1 MKKRYLLLSAIFIFF
16 FSAAHHAQNPFAI
29 PFNLA
34 YAQYPD
40 VPRGMLEA
48 VAWTNTR
55 MTHLNA
61 NEPEGCSGYPKAWG
75 VMGLTLD
82 GKNYFRENMI
92 KVSELSGFTTQQIIQ
107 SPENSILAYAKAY
120 QELVIRKKRNL
131 TSLHEFSTRLHESVL
146 AELSEIPDSG
156 TVNQF
161 AFETQVYQI
170 FRFLNDPEMAAQYGF
185 PVYHIQLEKHF
196 GSNYSILSAT
206 KIVFDENGIRNAN
219 GQYYEHHELQTRS
232 TEYGPAIWT
241 PAPSCNYS
249 SRSGTPVSAITIHT
263 IQGTYAGA
271 ISWAQNCAS
280 SVSYHYVLRSSD
292 GQVTQMVAEANKA
305 WHVGSEN
312 PYTIGYE
319 HEGYVSQNTWYT
331 TAMYNASAA
340 LSRDICNSGYGINPL
355 RTFFGAATSG
365 TNVIGN
371 CTKIKGHQHYPNQ
384 THTDPGIYWNWEL
397 YYQLINNN
405 PSQTTLNSA
414 TGTLYDS
421 GGSSGNYSDDE
432 RYFRLIQPTGASSV
446 TLTFS
451 SFNTEANWDY
461 LYIYDGASNAAPLI
475 GVYTGTNSPGTISS
489 TGGSLLLEFRSDCA
503 TTASGWVASWTS
515 TVSVPPTVDVT
526 APTTQVSVPNTW
538 VTQNFTTTFADADNS
553 GGSGLEKAFYQV
565 IDFDG
570 SDWRANAN
578 NGFFSDNFDLAN
590 IHADWTEM
598 SGNWNIVNGELVQSD
613 EANGNTNLYA
623 FLDQS
628 LSNRYLY
635 HWSGKMDGTGSNR
648 RAGLHYFC
656 DDPTLSNRGNSYFVW
671 FRLDND
677 KVQIY
682 EVVNDVFTLM
692 DEVSFNFNAGQWYDY
707 KIIYDRITGKHQVF
721 IDNVL
726 VQTWID
732 TTPYSSGDYISFRS
746 GNCLYAVN
754 NLKVYRSRFPSL
766 TVSVGPSN
774 DLRYQNTNPSTPAG
788 RVKSIVVDSA
798 GNLSSI
804 SFQDVNVDW
813 TAPDDIV
820 TVNDGPAADISVTT
834 NNTELQANWSSSF
847 DQHSDVA
854 RYWYAIGTSAG
865 ATDVLNWTDNFWFD
879 TVRVTGLSL
888 SYGTTYYF
896 SVKAENGAGLF
907 SNVTS
912 SNGQLLQAPSNPPV
926 ANFISGNTFVCAG
939 SGINFQNNSS
949 DASTYQWLFQ
959 GGNPASSNA
968 LNPSVIYTAS
978 GSYSVT
984 LIASGPGGN
993 DTIVQNINIDISQPI
1008 TASFA
1013 ATDTLVYLPNAFVG
1027 FTNSSVNANG
1037 YSWNFGDGQ
1046 SSTGINPWNIYTAAG
1061 DYQVSLI
1068 AVNNACPADTADLII
1083 HVENANGIEEDDA
1096 GIFQAFWNTNSIA
1109 LISDLKEQSLV
1120 HISLMDVSGK
1130 CVASEQKSISAG
1142 RQTSTIST
1150 GQLASGVYLISI
1162 HANHVQW
1169 HQRIFIP

>member
-1 MKKRYLLLSAIFIFF
+1 MKKHYLLLCTIFF
-16 FSAAHHAQNPFAI
+16 VCYSISLNAQNPFAI
-29 PFNLA
+29 QFANA
-34 YAQYPD
+34 YAQFPD
-40 VPRGMLEA
+40 VPKGMLEA
-48 VAWTNTR
+48 VAWSNTR
-55 MTHLNA
+55 MTHLDA
-61 NEPEGCSGYPKAWG
+61 SEPEGCSGYPKAWG
-75 VMGLTLD
+75 VMGLTWD
-82 GKNYFRENMI
+82 GKNYFRENLLTI
-92 KVSELSGFTTQQIIQ
+92 SELSEFTPQQIIQ

-120 QELVIRKKRNL
+120 QILVQRKKRNL
-131 TSLHEFSTRLHESVL
+131 TSLHEFSTRLHEAVL

-170 FRFLNDPEMAAQYGF
+170 FRFLNDPEMAAKYGF
-185 PVYHIQLEKHF
+185 QVYNIQLEKHF
-196 GSNYSILSAT
+196 GSNFHILSAS
-206 KIVFDENGIRNAN
+206 KIIFDENGIRNAN
-219 GQYYEHHELQTRS
+219 GQYYAHQELQTRS

-249 SRSGTPVSAITIHT
+249 SRSGTPISAITIHT

-331 TAMYNASAA
+331 SAMYNASAA

-355 RTFFGAATSG
+355 RTFFGAATTG

-397 YYQLINNN
+397 YYQLINNA
-405 PSQTTLNSA
+405 PSQTTLSA
-414 TGTLYDS
+414 TSGTLYDS
-421 GGSSGNYSDDE
+421 GGSSGNYSNDE

-446 TLTFS
+446 TLNFS
-451 SFNTEANWDY
+451 AFSTEANWDY
-461 LYIYDGASNAAPLI
+461 LYIYDGATNAAPLI
-475 GVYTGTNSPGTISS
+475 GVYTGTNSPGTITS

-503 TTASGWVASWTS
+503 TTTSGWIANWTS
-515 TVSVPPTVDVT
+515 TVSVPPTVDIT

-538 VTQNFTTTFADADNS
+538 VTQNFTATFSDADNT
-553 GGSGLEKAFYQV
+553 GGSGLEKAFYQI

-598 SGNWNIVNGELVQSD
+598 SGTWNIVNGELVQSD
-613 EANGNTNLYA
+613 ESNGNTNLYA

-635 HWSGKMDGTGSNR
+635 HWSGKMEGTGTNR

-726 VQTWID
+726 VQTWTD
-732 TTPYSSGDYISFRS
+732 TTPYASGDYISFRS
-746 GNCLYAVN
+746 GNCIYAVN

-766 TVSVGPSN
+766 TVSVGASN

-788 RVKSIVVDSA
+788 RIKSMVIDSA

-804 SFQDVNVDW
+804 AYQDVNVDW
-813 TAPDDIV
+813 TAPDDIA
-820 TVNDGPAADISVTT
+820 TVNDGPATDISITT
-834 NNTELQANWSSSF
+834 NNTELQANWTNSF

-854 RYWYAIGTSAG
+854 RYWYAIGTSPG
-865 ATDVLNWTDNFWFD
+865 ATDVLNWTDNYWYD

-896 SVKAENGAGLF
+896 SVKAENGAGLM

-912 SNGQLLQAPSNPPV
+912 SNGQLLQAPSNPPI

-939 SGINFQNNSS
+939 SGITFQNISL
-949 DASTYQWLFQ
+949 DASTYQWIFQ
-959 GGNPASSNA
+959 GGLPPTSTAV
-968 LNPSVIYTAS
+968 NPSVIFSTS
-978 GSYSVT
+978 GTYDVT

-993 DTIVQNINIDISQPI
+993 DTILQNISIDVSQPI
-1008 TASFA
+1008 TAAFD

-1027 FTNSSVNANG
+1027 FTNNSTNANG
-1037 YSWNFGDGQ
+1037 FAWNFGDGQ
-1046 SSTGINPWNIYTAAG
+1046 SSNGTNPWNIYTAPG
-1061 DYQVSLI
+1061 DYPVTLI
-1068 AVNNACPADTADLII
+1068 AVNNACPADTASRII
-1083 HVENANGIEEDDA
+1083 HVGNANGILEENPSLYHVY
-1096 GIFQAFWNTNSIA
+1096 WNNNVLTFS
-1109 LISDLKEQSLV
+1109 SDLKEPTLLN
-1120 HISLMDVSGK
+1120 ISIFDLSGK
-1130 CVASEQKSISAG
+1130 LIESFVKSVSSGKQSYSIA
-1142 RQTSTIST
+1142 TSS
-1150 GQLASGVYLISI
+1150 LASGVYLISI
-1162 HANHVQW
+1162 FGNNSQW
-1169 HQRIFIP
+1169 QQRIHIP